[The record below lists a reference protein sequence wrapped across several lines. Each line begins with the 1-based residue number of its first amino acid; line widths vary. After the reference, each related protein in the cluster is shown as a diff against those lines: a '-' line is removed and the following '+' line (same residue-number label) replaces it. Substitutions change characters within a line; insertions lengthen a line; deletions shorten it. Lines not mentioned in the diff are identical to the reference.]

1 MWKSVMTAE
10 KMSQMRRVFTEFE
23 KTGVTWT
30 KKAATASQG
39 TGLGM
44 DRETRKGMTYMGAT
58 GKVGSWKIRILTK
71 DFEPYLDRSGEP
83 LNNGEICTLEKSLCP
98 QEDRWGMYQTRR
110 LLKSSREDAMRGW
123 TRAEDVELQRR
134 GTSLG
139 VQRFRFCLPAQGV
152 WVWYLARDLRSHMPC
167 GKNTEI

>member
-1 MWKSVMTAE
+1 MWKSVMIAQET
-10 KMSQMRRVFTEFE
+10 SQMGRVFTEFE

-44 DRETRKGMTYMGAT
+44 DRETWKGMTHMRAT
-58 GKVGSWKIRILTK
+58 GKVGSWKIRIFTK
-71 DFEPYLDRSGEP
+71 DFEPYLDRSGEA
-83 LNNGEICTLEKSLCP
+83 LNNGQICTLEKSLCP
-98 QEDRWGMYQTRR
+98 QEDRWRMHQTRR
-110 LLKSSREDAMRGW
+110 LLKSSMEDAMRGW
-123 TRAEDVELQRR
+123 TKLEDVELQRR

-139 VQRFRFCLPAQGV
+139 VQWFRFCLPAQGV
-152 WVWYLARDLRSHMPC
+152 WVWYLARDLRSHMSC